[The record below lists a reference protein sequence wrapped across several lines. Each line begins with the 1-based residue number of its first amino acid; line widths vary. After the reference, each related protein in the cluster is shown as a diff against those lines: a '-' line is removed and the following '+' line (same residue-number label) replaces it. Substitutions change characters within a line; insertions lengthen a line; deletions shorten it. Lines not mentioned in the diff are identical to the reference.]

1 MSKFTALVVD
11 DSRVARMTLSKLLRD
26 HSFNS
31 VELGSAEEA
40 MHWLQTTDKL
50 PDLIF
55 MDVMMAAMD
64 GLTATAQLKQ
74 HSQWGRIPVVI
85 CTGNETEADQKKA
98 FDAGAS
104 AVLSKPP
111 EADKV
116 AAILDE
122 IELRTIDLPE
132 MSPSGV
138 EPQQLDIEA
147 IVTSLKAELMNDLDM
162 RLQQIQLPEKTTT
175 ESQLGAAEITQLVKE
190 LTQQQFSDL
199 KQSLSVQLNELVTI
213 TAEPV
218 LQQALKDMDL
228 SSSIDR
234 ALEQHAGKW
243 LDKQQNIVRESVLR
257 QLKHD
262 LNPLVA
268 KSLERLVNEKILPLI
283 RNQVTA
289 MKQEFDNSHQEQ
301 WAQLHAQ
308 LTMQRNISIGIG
320 VIAILALVFVFI

>member
-1 MSKFTALVVD
+1 MLFVPE
-11 DSRVARMTLSKLLRD
+11 MKL
-26 HSFNS
+26 
-31 VELGSAEEA
+31 
-40 MHWLQTTDKL
+40 KL
-50 PDLIF
+50 I
-55 MDVMMAAMD
+55 
-64 GLTATAQLKQ
+64 K
-74 HSQWGRIPVVI
+74 
-85 CTGNETEADQKKA
+85 KKA

-116 AAILDE
+116 AAILDD
-122 IELRTIDLPE
+122 IELSAIELPDMSITAPEPEQADLDSILVSFKDE
-132 MSPSGV
+132 
-138 EPQQLDIEA
+138 LFNDIEQ
-147 IVTSLKAELMNDLDM
+147 
-162 RLQQIQLPEKTTT
+162 RFQQISSTPVEASTHF
-175 ESQLGAAEITQLVKE
+175 GRDDVTQLVKE
-190 LTQQQFSDL
+190 LTEQQFSDL

-218 LQQALKDMDL
+218 LQQALREMDL

-234 ALEQHAGKW
+234 ALEQHTGKW

-283 RNQVTA
+283 RNQVTT

-301 WAQLHAQ
+301 WTQLHAQ

>member
-31 VELGSAEEA
+31 IELESAEEA
-40 MHWLQTTDKL
+40 MHWLQTSDKL

-74 HSQWGRIPVVI
+74 HPQWGRIPVVI

-132 MSPSGV
+132 MSLSAD

-147 IVTSLKAELMNDLDM
+147 IVTSLKAELINDLDI

-175 ESQLGAAEITQLVKE
+175 ESQLGSADITQLVKE
-190 LTQQQFSDL
+190 LMQQQFSDL

-218 LQQALKDMDL
+218 LQQALKEMDL

-301 WAQLHAQ
+301 WTQLHAQ

>member
-40 MHWLQTTDKL
+40 MQWLQTTDKL

-74 HSQWGRIPVVI
+74 HPQWGRIPVVI

-116 AAILDE
+116 AAILDD
-122 IELRTIDLPE
+122 IELSAIELPD
-132 MSPSGV
+132 MSIAAP
-138 EPQQLDIEA
+138 EPEQA
-147 IVTSLKAELMNDLDM
+147 DLDSILVSFKQELFNEIKQL
-162 RLQQIQLPEKTTT
+162 LQQTLSTPVEA
-175 ESQLGAAEITQLVKE
+175 SAHFGRDDVTQLVKE
-190 LTQQQFSDL
+190 LTEQQFSDL

-218 LQQALKDMDL
+218 LQQALREMDL

-234 ALEQHAGKW
+234 ALEQHTGKW

-301 WAQLHAQ
+301 WTQLHAQ